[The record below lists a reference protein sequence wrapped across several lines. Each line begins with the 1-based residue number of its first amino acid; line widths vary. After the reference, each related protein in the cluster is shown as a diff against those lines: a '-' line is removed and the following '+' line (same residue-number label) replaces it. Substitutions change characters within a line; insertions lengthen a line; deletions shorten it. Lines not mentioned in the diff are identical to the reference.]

1 MAYSLLRKNTVK
13 SVLRSDS
20 FKIQDPWKLPL
31 LTKLW
36 YTNIGYIR
44 MPFLEELSFRNYV
57 HLRKHG
63 IMKISQLPSAEC
75 LRTEKEYETKRQ
87 SYLQSQKQLAE
98 QIASSLRGCPVGL
111 RRPQPPKR
119 KPART

>member
-13 SVLRSDS
+13 SVLRSDC
-20 FKIQDPWKLPL
+20 FKVQDPWSLAL

-36 YTNIGYIR
+36 YKNIGHIR

-63 IMKISQLPSAEC
+63 TTKTSQLPSAEC
-75 LRTEKEYETKRQ
+75 LRIEREYEMKRQ
-87 SYLQSQKQLAE
+87 SYLRSQKQLAK
-98 QIASSLRGCPVGL
+98 QIGSSLRGSPVGF
-111 RRPQPPKR
+111 RRPLPP
-119 KPART
+119 